1 MFLLDTNVVSET
13 RKPKPNPSV
22 LAWIGAADPAA
33 VFLSVMSTGEIRKG
47 IELFRAVNA
56 EGAREIE
63 DWLNAIE
70 VAFGDRL
77 LPVTREVADAWGTI
91 AAGTTVDDIDV
102 LLAAT
107 AKIHGLTLV
116 TRNIRHV
123 EGLGV
128 PVLNPF
134 QSQ

>member
-13 RKPKPNPSV
+13 RKPQPNSSLLSWIEASDPST
-22 LAWIGAADPAA
+22 
-33 VFLSVMSTGEIRKG
+33 VFLSVMTTGEIRKG
-47 IELFRAVNA
+47 IELFRTANPTGA
-56 EGAREIE
+56 EEIE
-63 DWLNAIE
+63 VWLKKIE
-70 VAFGDRL
+70 TAFGDRL
-77 LPVTREVADAWGTI
+77 LPVTREIADMWGTI
-91 AAGTTVDDIDV
+91 AAGTAVDDIDI

-107 AKIHGLTLV
+107 AKVHGLTLV

-134 QSQ
+134 QSP